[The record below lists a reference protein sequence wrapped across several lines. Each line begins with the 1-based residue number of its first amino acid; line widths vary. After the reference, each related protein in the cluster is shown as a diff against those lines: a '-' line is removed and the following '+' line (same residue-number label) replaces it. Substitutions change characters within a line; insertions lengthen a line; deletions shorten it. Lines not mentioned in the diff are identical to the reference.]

1 MAAIPSARSSPD
13 GPLAYA
19 RVMEA
24 VAALQRAAR
33 FASEGEV
40 ARLEELLRD
49 RPDALRARDDGGHTL
64 LGLSC
69 KAATG
74 NIARP
79 FEAGTPAQHAA
90 VDLILRA
97 GADPSAAALDGWAPL
112 HTAAMAGHVDLARRL
127 LEAGASR
134 AGALYGCRGGSPLSL
149 ALFYGEAQV
158 AAILAPPSIPDNL
171 RTAAALGQ
179 SVARFV
185 DGERLTAQ
193 AVDGLDFYR
202 PLLIFPEWARSY
214 DRNEV
219 LDEALSWAARNDR
232 CEAMGELVALG
243 AQVNANAYRGTP
255 LLWAVCMNRVDA
267 ATWLLDRGADP
278 DLRHDFGGATHG
290 KGAVAMHLAAQYGC
304 IECLQ
309 LLLDRGADASIEDA
323 AYHATPLGW
332 AEHAGAADAAAVL
345 RAAQSSR

>member
-1 MAAIPSARSSPD
+1 MLHA
-13 GPLAYA
+13 
-19 RVMEA
+19 MESLE
-24 VAALQRAAR
+24 ALQRAAR
-33 FASEGEV
+33 FASEGDV
-40 ARLEELLRD
+40 GALESTLRD
-49 RPDALRARDDGGHTL
+49 EPDVLRARDGEGHTL
-64 LGLSC
+64 LGLAC

-74 NIARP
+74 DIGRP
-79 FEAGTPAQHAA
+79 FDPGTPAQHAA

-97 GADPSAAALDGWAPL
+97 GADPSAAADDGWAPL

-127 LEAGASR
+127 LAAGASR

-149 ALFYGEAQV
+149 ALFYGEAKV
-158 AAILAPPSIPDNL
+158 AAILAPPCIPDNL

-179 SVARFV
+179 SVGRFL
-185 DGERLTAQ
+185 DGERLTPQ

-202 PLLIFPEWARSY
+202 PLPAFPEWARSY
-214 DRNEV
+214 DRKEV

-243 AQVNANAYRGTP
+243 AEVNANAYRGTP
-255 LLWAVCMNRVDA
+255 LLWAVCMNRVEA
-267 ATWLLDRGADP
+267 ATWLLDHGADP
-278 DLRHDFGGATHG
+278 DLRHDFGGASHG

-309 LLLDRGADASIEDA
+309 LLLDRGADAGIEDA

-332 AEHAGAADAAAVL
+332 AEHAGAAGAAAVL
-345 RAAQSSR
+345 RAARPGR